1 MNTFERRVKSFS
13 IDTSL
18 AFILL
23 VLVAFGIQ
31 PPQEATEEVK
41 EAYILWKKIIAMT
54 CYFGVYLIPNLICK
68 GQTLGRRVQKMKV
81 VNVKT
86 GETPHIIIILL
97 RELVKAGLILFTG
110 GFYVIIGGIVVNM
123 REDGR
128 TIHDFI
134 FHTKVV
140 PLTRYITDSKE
151 SYRSNTETMQKS
163 LKGTSY
169 YD

>member
-1 MNTFERRVKSFS
+1 MNSFERRVKSFS

-23 VLVAFGIQ
+23 FLIAFGVQ
-31 PPQEATEEVK
+31 PPQDTTDEVIQM
-41 EAYILWKKIIAMT
+41 YVNGKKILAMV
-54 CYFGVYLIPNLICK
+54 CYFGVYLIPNFFCK

-81 VNVKT
+81 VYVKN
-86 GETPHIIIILL
+86 GEVPHLAIILL
-97 RELVKAGLILFTG
+97 RELVKSGLILFTAG
-110 GFYVIIGGIVVNM
+110 IYVIIGGIIVNM

-134 FHTKVV
+134 FGTKVV
-140 PLTRYITDSKE
+140 CTTRYVTDDRE
-151 SYRSNTETMQKS
+151 MYRHNTESVRNS

-169 YD
+169 ND